1 MLLNW
6 NFNNSYLSLP
16 QIFYSYVKPDKIE
29 NSEIILLNE
38 KLIDQLDIDYKSL
51 SKNELSNEL
60 LGQNKKNINNFF
72 SQAYAGHQFGQF
84 TILGDGRA
92 LILGEHINKNND
104 RFDIQLKGSG
114 LTPYSRSGDGKA
126 TLSSMIREYIV
137 SESMH
142 YMCVPTTRSLAVIE
156 TKENI
161 LREKYEKGGI
171 LVRVAKSHIRV
182 GTFEFARILKQ
193 DRENVKYLINY
204 TIERLYPELI
214 DNKNKY
220 ISFFEIIA
228 KKQIDLVVNWMR
240 VGFIHGVMNT
250 DNMSLSGETIDYGPC
265 AFLDEYNPKKVFSS
279 IDKLGRYSFEN
290 QPKIVLWNLAR
301 FAETFL
307 FLIDN
312 DQNKAVKIIEK
323 ILKEKNKYFEN
334 KWLNMMRDKL
344 FLVEEDKDDISLISE
359 LLNLMNFYKL
369 DYTNTFIHLQNDDY
383 SKLKKI
389 DSWVDKYKT
398 RKTKKNKIELNKINC
413 INPYLIPRNHLVEN
427 CLKESEKGNYNNL
440 FKLMD
445 YLTEPYK
452 NNNIEE
458 KYCKPPEDHE
468 KVHQTFCGT

>member
-182 GTFEFARILKQ
+182 GTFEFARILKE
-193 DRENVKYLINY
+193 DKENVKHLINY
-204 TIERLYPELI
+204 TIERLFPELI

-228 KKQIDLVVNWMR
+228 KKQIDLVINWMR

-307 FLIDN
+307 HLIDKDQKKSIGKIEEILKFYEKRYHQLWLSMMKDKINISDNNVN
-312 DQNKAVKIIEK
+312 DEKLIIE
-323 ILKEKNKYFEN
+323 
-334 KWLNMMRDKL
+334 
-344 FLVEEDKDDISLISE
+344 
-359 LLNLMNFYKL
+359 LLDLMHVYKL
-369 DYTNTFIHLQNDDY
+369 DYTNTFIEIENNQIQKHNFMKDWY
-383 SKLKKI
+383 IKLKER
-389 DSWVDKYKT
+389 
-398 RKTKKNKIELNKINC
+398 RKLNDNKINSKNMS
-413 INPYLIPRNHLVEN
+413 NPKIIPRNHLVEKV
-427 CLKESEKGNYNNL
+427 LRDSDEGNYILMNKLLSNLSNPYSNNVDSE
-440 FKLMD
+440 LMR
-445 YLTEPYK
+445 EPTD
-452 NNNIEE
+452 EE
-458 KYCKPPEDHE
+458 KVYE
-468 KVHQTFCGT
+468 TFCGT